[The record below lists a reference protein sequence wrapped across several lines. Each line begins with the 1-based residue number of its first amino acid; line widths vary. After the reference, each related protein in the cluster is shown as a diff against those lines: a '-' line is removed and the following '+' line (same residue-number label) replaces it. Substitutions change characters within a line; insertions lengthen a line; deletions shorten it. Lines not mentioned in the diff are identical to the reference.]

1 MPPSLPQRPRADEFG
16 RALYKVAIVAIFISA
31 VVYYYYCIFA
41 VGA

>member
-1 MPPSLPQRPRADEFG
+1 MLPQRPGDEFA